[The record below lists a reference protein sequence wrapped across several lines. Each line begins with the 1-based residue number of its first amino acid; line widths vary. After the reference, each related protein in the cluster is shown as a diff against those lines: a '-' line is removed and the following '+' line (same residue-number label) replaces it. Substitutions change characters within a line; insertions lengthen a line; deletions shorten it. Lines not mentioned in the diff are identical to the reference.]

1 MLLTI
6 FSVIAPVFICAM
18 LGDGW
23 VKKGLAFDT
32 PFVSRL
38 VMEVGAPCLI
48 FSSFMEQNIDMG
60 AFQEMATAAFASMLL
75 FGVAGSA
82 VLYLAKLDQRTW
94 LPSQMFPNVGNMGL
108 PLCLLAFGQEG
119 LAFGMTYFMVNTVFG
134 FTIGMMITSGKVS
147 FRELLKNPTFYS
159 VLITLLFLF
168 TDTKPWTWVQNTT
181 KLLGNFT
188 IPLMLI
194 AMGVSL
200 ARFHIASVKRSL
212 LISVLR
218 LSMGF
223 VVGVAIAELLGL
235 EGIARGITILQSSM
249 PVAVF
254 SYLFAVR
261 YNRSPEEV
269 AGTVLISTV
278 LSFLSLPLLLW
289 YVLPLASAV

>member
-1 MLLTI
+1 MFITI

-18 LGDGW
+18 LGYGW
-23 VKKGLAFDT
+23 VKKGIAFDT

-48 FSSFMEQNIDMG
+48 FSSFMEQNIDMN
-60 AFQEMATAAFASMLL
+60 AFRQMSVAALASMAL
-75 FGVAGSA
+75 FGVVGGAI
-82 VLYLAKLDQRTW
+82 LYLAKLDQRTW

-119 LAFGMTYFMVNTVFG
+119 LALGMTYFMVNTVFG

-147 FRELLKNPTFYS
+147 VKELFKNPTFYS

-168 TDTKPWTWVQNTT
+168 TGTKPWAWVQNTT

-200 ARFHIASVKRSL
+200 ARFQITSVKRSL
-212 LISVLR
+212 LIAVLR
-218 LSMGF
+218 LGMGF
-223 VVGVAIAELLGL
+223 AVGVLIAKLLGL
-235 EGIARGITILQSSM
+235 TGVARGVTIMQSAM

-278 LSFLSLPLLLW
+278 LSFLSLPALLW
-289 YVLPLASAV
+289 FVL